1 MGTEI
6 ENKTKKVD
14 IERVKQLLKKYIN
27 KKKSNVKPTDELT
40 VNIGFDGYEEDWL
53 CI

>member
-14 IERVKQLLKKYIN
+14 FERVKQLLKKYRN
-27 KKKSNVKPTDELT
+27 KKKSNIKPTDELT
-40 VNIGFDGYEEDWL
+40 VNIGFDGYEED
-53 CI
+53 

>member
-14 IERVKQLLKKYIN
+14 IERVKQLLKKYRN

-40 VNIGFDGYEEDWL
+40 VSIGFDGYEED
-53 CI
+53 